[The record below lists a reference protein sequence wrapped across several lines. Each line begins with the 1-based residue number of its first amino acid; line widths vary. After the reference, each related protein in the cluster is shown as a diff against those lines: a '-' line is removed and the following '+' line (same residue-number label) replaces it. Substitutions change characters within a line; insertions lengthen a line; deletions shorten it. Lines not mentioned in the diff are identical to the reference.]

1 MLQKYKSYVNANKDI
16 LVDCINLPEEKFAR
30 KCNGT
35 INIALARFNT
45 ILLHLIKYPLLAEQ
59 YSAQVEELQ
68 KTLTEFYRCYKKY
81 ITKPSWSRWITM
93 IKLHYLGKSKIPNVR
108 RLLKQ
113 VENEID

>member
-16 LVDCINLPEEKFAR
+16 LVDCIDLPEEKFAR

-68 KTLTEFYRCYKKY
+68 KTLAEVGKVLGRDGRRFNPHHQKK
-81 ITKPSWSRWITM
+81 
-93 IKLHYLGKSKIPNVR
+93 GNA
-108 RLLKQ
+108 
-113 VENEID
+113 